1 MTYLPSYV
9 VSYLSGDWIGW
20 KQTHGEIL
28 KRGES
33 GSGEGGGKSLQ
44 CNLCG
49 LYLFRK
55 LSV

>member
-28 KRGES
+28 KRRES